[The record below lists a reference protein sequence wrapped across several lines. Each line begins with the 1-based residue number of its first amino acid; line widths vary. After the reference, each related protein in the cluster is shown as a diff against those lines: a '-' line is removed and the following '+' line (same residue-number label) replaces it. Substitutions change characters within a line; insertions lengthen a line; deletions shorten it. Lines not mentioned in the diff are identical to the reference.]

1 MSARTNRILL
11 GICTVVL
18 AGGAIFLARP
28 VIAPVAFALFVMA
41 LVWPLQ
47 DRLQRRLPGLAAMAI
62 TLAVTILAIFVVG
75 YATVWGLSQTGRWLV
90 TNAGR
95 FQALYAETAA
105 WLEGHGLYS
114 AGTLA
119 DTFSA
124 SWLIGTFQGLA
135 GRVNGMLG
143 FAVVTMIYVMLGL
156 LEADILRDKLLAA
169 GEAGG
174 RLVRAS
180 AATAAKFRTYMMVRT
195 VMSVLTGLFVWAVTA
210 ALGLDLALA
219 FGVMAFALN
228 YIPFIGPLVAT
239 LLPTF
244 FALAQ
249 FGSWETAVLVF
260 VAMNIIQFFSGSYI
274 EPRVAGRALAMSPF
288 LVLLSVFFWAF
299 MWGIA
304 GAFIGVPLVIAALTF
319 CEEGEETRWIAQ
331 LLSGREEKPPVPA
344 GVS

>member
-1 MSARTNRILL
+1 MSARANRILL

-18 AGGAIFLARP
+18 AGGAIYLARP

-47 DRLQRRLPGLAAMAI
+47 ARLQQRLPGLAAMAI
-62 TLAVTILAIFVVG
+62 TLAVTILAVFIVG

-90 TNAGR
+90 TNAAR
-95 FQALYAETAA
+95 FQTLYVETAT

-124 SWLIGTFQGLA
+124 GWLIGAFQGLA
-135 GRVNGMLG
+135 GRANGMLG

-156 LEADILRDKLLAA
+156 LEADILRGKLLAA
-169 GEAGG
+169 GEAGR

-180 AATAAKFRTYMMVRT
+180 AATAAKFRTYMVVRT

-260 VAMNIIQFFSGSYI
+260 VAMNVIQFFSGSYI

-304 GAFIGVPLVIAALTF
+304 GAFIGVPIVIAALSF

-331 LLSGREEKPPVPA
+331 LLSGREEQPSEAVA
-344 GVS
+344 TS